1 MKEQPLKKW
10 VMKRMGIYGG
20 ILFVMFFI
28 LVTLRYE
35 RISLKNKRQSIIS
48 ETSADKIQ
56 LANLQTRAAEIA
68 NATEVWGALP
78 EKNKNV
84 SGLLIDQSKNVF
96 DTNAKLYYI
105 TGVEVNF
112 STPTQLA
119 GEYKKDTTA
128 VISSDVT
135 MKFKGLSDQ
144 YLVSFVEGVMNGLPG
159 YKIFYSL
166 KLSRQSIFSPA
177 TFEKIKKGEETSM
190 VVGELRFQ
198 WNDLQ
203 DLTHPG
209 ADTNADGNADKVAP
223 AKEMPKK

>member
-10 VMKRMGIYGG
+10 VITRVAIYAG
-20 ILFVMFFI
+20 ILFVMVSI

-35 RISLKNKRQSIIS
+35 RVYLRNKRDSIIS
-48 ETSADKIQ
+48 EANADKIQ
-56 LANLQTRAAEIA
+56 LANLQSRAAEIA
-68 NATEVWGALP
+68 NATKLWSALP

-105 TGVEVNF
+105 TGVEINF
-112 STPTQLA
+112 STPTQLI
-119 GEYKKDTTA
+119 GPYKKDTT
-128 VISSDVT
+128 VVMSSDVT

-144 YLVSFVEGVMNGLPG
+144 YLVSFVEGVMKDLPG

-166 KLSRQSIFSPA
+166 KLSRQGRFSPE
-177 TFEKIKKGEETSM
+177 TFEKIKKGEETNM
-190 VVGELRFQ
+190 ALGELRFQ

-203 DLTHPG
+203 DITHPS
-209 ADTNADGNADKVAP
+209 ADKNAEGNADKAAP
-223 AKEMPKK
+223 AKEMPK